1 MEKGSNPVTNRVPI
15 LPPRK
20 NDSECWN
27 CSGVSYFS
35 DELRKAG
42 KRPICYGYFLSIYLF
57 HEEN

>member
-1 MEKGSNPVTNRVPI
+1 MEKGSNPVTNRVSI

-42 KRPICYGYFLSIYLF
+42 KRPICYGYFLSL
-57 HEEN
+57 